1 MKNIYAKEF
10 VAMCFAAIALLMPGN
25 SASLSHG
32 IPALSGNKG
41 GSQQKALE
49 LIFANAVA
57 KVEQKSQEI
66 GTFFHHLKSFQYFC
80 KSNLYETSVEIT
92 QMERKEMEYQYHIF
106 APYRVCPLG
115 AHVDHQHGLVT
126 GFAIDKG
133 VDLWFDAR
141 EDGHVH
147 LESRTF
153 EGVVDFD
160 IDAPTQ
166 VREHHW
172 GDYARGAKYALKKR
186 FELKKGINGV
196 IQGSLPVGGLSSSA
210 AVLIAYVM
218 AFAKANGI
226 TLQAFEVVQIASEA
240 EREYIGL
247 NNGILDQ
254 ACIALGR
261 KDGLLFLDCDSN
273 EYRIIKKNPEM
284 PDFELGIFFS
294 GLTRSLVNSD
304 YNLRVYECKTA
315 AWNMLAYTEQP
326 LRTFDKTFLR
336 DIPKTTFEKTR
347 IAMPARFARRAEHF
361 YSEYR
366 RVRQGVTAWETG
378 NLKLFGKLSF
388 DSCESSIHN
397 YECGSPE
404 LIAIYEIMRSLPGVW
419 GGRFSGAGFKGACI
433 AMVDPNCK
441 DNIEKVLTEKYLEQ
455 FPEYEKTFQV
465 FWVRPDDGARFV

>member
-1 MKNIYAKEF
+1 M
-10 VAMCFAAIALLMPGN
+10 
-25 SASLSHG
+25 
-32 IPALSGNKG
+32 
-41 GSQQKALE
+41 
-49 LIFANAVA
+49 
-57 KVEQKSQEI
+57 
-66 GTFFHHLKSFQYFC
+66 
-80 KSNLYETSVEIT
+80 
-92 QMERKEMEYQYHIF
+92 QYHIF
-106 APYRVCPLG
+106 SPYRVCPLG

-133 VDLWFDAR
+133 VDLWFDVR
-141 EDGHVH
+141 DDGHVH
-147 LESRTF
+147 LESKTF
-153 EGVVDFD
+153 EGMVDFE
-160 IDAPTQ
+160 IDAPSQ
-166 VREHHW
+166 VRERHW
-172 GDYARGAKYALKKR
+172 GDYARGAKYALRKR
-186 FELKKGINGV
+186 FELKRGIEGV

-218 AFAKANGI
+218 AFAKANDI
-226 TLQAFEVVQIASEA
+226 TLQPFEVVKIASEA

-247 NNGILDQ
+247 NNGLLDQ
-254 ACIALGR
+254 ACIALG
-261 KDGLLFLDCDSN
+261 KKNELLFLDCDSN
-273 EYRIIKKNPEM
+273 EYRVIPFGGVKTNTDLTDNTDNKASVQSERSVVKERGDSCVSSVASEQSSSACSDLP
-284 PDFELGIFFS
+284 FEIGIFFS

-315 AWNMLAYTEQP
+315 AWNMLAYTDQP
-326 LRTFDKTFLR
+326 LKTFDKTFLR
-336 DIPKTTFEKTR
+336 DIPKATFDKTR

-433 AMVDPNCK
+433 ALVDPACK
-441 DNIEKVLTEKYLEQ
+441 ENIETELTKRYLEQ

>member
-1 MKNIYAKEF
+1 M
-10 VAMCFAAIALLMPGN
+10 
-25 SASLSHG
+25 
-32 IPALSGNKG
+32 
-41 GSQQKALE
+41 
-49 LIFANAVA
+49 
-57 KVEQKSQEI
+57 
-66 GTFFHHLKSFQYFC
+66 
-80 KSNLYETSVEIT
+80 
-92 QMERKEMEYQYHIF
+92 
-106 APYRVCPLG
+106 
-115 AHVDHQHGLVT
+115 DHQHGLVT

-133 VDLWFDAR
+133 VDLWFNVCG
-141 EDGHVH
+141 DGKVH

-153 EGVVDFD
+153 EGVVDFEMQT
-160 IDAPTQ
+160 PSQ
-166 VREHHW
+166 VKEHHW

-186 FELKKGINGV
+186 FELTRGIEGV

-226 TLQAFEVVQIASEA
+226 TLQPFEVVQIASEA

-247 NNGILDQ
+247 NNGLLDQ
-254 ACIALGR
+254 ACIALGK
-261 KDGLLFLDCDSN
+261 KDGLLFLDCDTN
-273 EYRIIKKNPEM
+273 DYRVIKKNPEM
-284 PDFELGIFFS
+284 PEFELGIFFS

-304 YNLRVYECKTA
+304 YNLRVSECKTA
-315 AWNMLAYTEQP
+315 AWNMLAYTDQP
-326 LRTFDKTFLR
+326 LKTFDKTFLR
-336 DIPKTTFEKTR
+336 DIPKATFDKTK

-404 LIAIYEIMRSLPGVW
+404 LIAIYEIMRTLPGVW

-433 AMVDPNCK
+433 AIVDPAYK
-441 DNIEKVLTEKYLEQ
+441 EQIEKELTARYLAQ
-455 FPEYEKTFQV
+455 FPEYEKTFECFFV
-465 FWVRPDDGARFV
+465 KPDDGARFVDPSNSPV

>member
-1 MKNIYAKEF
+1 MD
-10 VAMCFAAIALLMPGN
+10 
-25 SASLSHG
+25 
-32 IPALSGNKG
+32 
-41 GSQQKALE
+41 
-49 LIFANAVA
+49 
-57 KVEQKSQEI
+57 
-66 GTFFHHLKSFQYFC
+66 
-80 KSNLYETSVEIT
+80 
-92 QMERKEMEYQYHIF
+92 YQYHIF
-106 APYRVCPLG
+106 SPYRVCPLG

-133 VDLWFDAR
+133 VDLWFNITNTNRTD
-141 EDGHVH
+141 ETNKWQDSHVH

-153 EGVVDFD
+153 EGTVDFD
-160 IDAPTQ
+160 IDAPSQ
-166 VREHHW
+166 VKEGHW
-172 GDYARGAKYALKKR
+172 GDYARGAKYALRKR
-186 FELKKGINGV
+186 FELKRGIEGV

-218 AFAKANGI
+218 AFAKANDV
-226 TLQAFEVVQIASEA
+226 TLQPFEVVKIASEA

-247 NNGILDQ
+247 NNGLLDQ
-254 ACIALGR
+254 ACIALS
-261 KDGLLFLDCDSN
+261 KKNQLMFLDCDSN
-273 EYRIIKKNPEM
+273 EYRLIPFGGVKTNTDLTDITDDKTNTDKTDETDEKANTDITDNADNNKSVQSEKSVVKLKTNSCSELP
-284 PDFELGIFFS
+284 FEIGIFFS

-315 AWNMLAYTEQP
+315 AWNMLAYTDQP
-326 LRTFDKTFLR
+326 LKTFDKTFLR
-336 DIPKTTFEKTR
+336 DIPKATFDKTR

-404 LIAIYEIMRSLPGVW
+404 LIAIYEIMRQLPGVY

-433 AMVDPNCK
+433 ALVDPAYK
-441 DNIEKVLTEKYLEQ
+441 EEIQKVLTEKYLEQ

-465 FWVRPDDGARFV
+465 FWVKPDDGARFV

>member
-1 MKNIYAKEF
+1 MQ
-10 VAMCFAAIALLMPGN
+10 
-25 SASLSHG
+25 H
-32 IPALSGNKG
+32 
-41 GSQQKALE
+41 
-49 LIFANAVA
+49 
-57 KVEQKSQEI
+57 
-66 GTFFHHLKSFQYFC
+66 
-80 KSNLYETSVEIT
+80 
-92 QMERKEMEYQYHIF
+92 HIF
-106 APYRVCPLG
+106 SPYRVCPLG

-133 VDLWFDAR
+133 VDLWFDIR
-141 EDGHVH
+141 DDGHVH
-147 LESRTF
+147 LESKTF
-153 EGVVDFD
+153 EGIVDFD
-160 IDAPTQ
+160 IDAPSQ
-166 VREHHW
+166 VRERHW

-186 FELKKGINGV
+186 FELKRGITGV

-218 AFAKANGI
+218 AFAKANDI
-226 TLQAFEVVQIASEA
+226 TLQPFEVVKIASEA

-247 NNGILDQ
+247 NNGLLDQ
-254 ACIALGR
+254 ACIALGK
-261 KDGLLFLDCDSN
+261 KDQLLFLDCDSN
-273 EYRIIKKNPEM
+273 EYRLIPFGGQQQSTENSQLSIINSQLP
-284 PDFELGIFFS
+284 FEIGIFFS

-326 LRTFDKTFLR
+326 LKTFDKTFLR
-336 DIPKTTFEKTR
+336 DIPKATFDKTR

-404 LIAIYEIMRSLPGVW
+404 LIAIYEIMRSLPGVY

-433 AMVDPNCK
+433 ALVDPAHK
-441 DNIEKVLTEKYLEQ
+441 AEIEKVLTERYLEQ
-455 FPEYEKTFQV
+455 FPEYERTFQV
-465 FWVRPDDGARFV
+465 FWVKPDDGARFV